1 MPDHSFFDRD
11 LSWLSFNYR
20 VMEEAARPSTPL
32 LEKVN
37 FLSIYSS
44 NLDEFYRVR
53 VPALAALG
61 KIKKSREAAAGAE
74 GEALLK
80 RITDEVDRQL
90 GHYGQLLLG
99 AVLPQLSEQG
109 IEVVYE
115 SAGQTSMPWSLPV
128 PPAVRAAAMDFFYT
142 ELLAFLQPVHLSLA
156 KDSFFPDN
164 DKLYLAVVIGASA
177 QDIYILNIPSDS
189 VPRFFTAEDEG
200 RKWVI
205 FIDDIIRDNLSFIFP
220 GMPVSA
226 ACSIKIT
233 RDAELD
239 LEDEYEGDIAEK
251 IEKKLAKRDSG
262 LATRF
267 LHQPGIAG
275 GILQA
280 LIDSLGLHDASI
292 VAGGRYHHLRDLAS
306 FPVKE
311 RALSYPAWPAVKR
324 GWNGRRNQKSS
335 ENPHDQ
341 EEEKSQDGPYSIF
354 ELIAERD
361 IMLHAPYESYDPVL
375 QFFNE
380 AAIDPAVEEIY
391 TTMYRIARDSRI
403 GHALISASR
412 NGKKVTVFVEL
423 KARFDEANNL
433 NWSKQMKQAGVRI
446 IYSIPALK
454 VHAKVALVKKK
465 IQGRMVYYGLL
476 ATGNLNENTARFYT
490 DHILLTGNHDLMR
503 ELELLFIFL
512 SRRKDPR
519 NAEKIPF
526 KHLLVAQFN
535 LQDRFLSLIDREID
549 NKKRGLAAGI
559 TIKLNNLEERVL
571 ISKLYE
577 ASIAGVPITLIV
589 RSICCCI
596 PGVPG
601 MSENITIHRIVD
613 RYLEHGRVFI
623 FDNNGQEEIFLGS
636 ADWMNR
642 NIYRRIE
649 VCFPLYDEQLREEIR
664 EIIRLQTADNVAAVS
679 IDQELNNVPIV
690 SGDVKVRS
698 QEAIYQYISR
708 IRIS

>member
-1 MPDHSFFDRD
+1 MSENSFFDRD

-20 VMEEAARPSTPL
+20 VMEEAAKPTTPL
-32 LEKVN
+32 LERVS

-61 KIKKSREAAAGAE
+61 KIKKSKETVAGPE
-74 GEALLK
+74 SEALL
-80 RITDEVDRQL
+80 RTITAEVDRQL
-90 GHYGQLLLG
+90 AHYGQLFMG
-99 AVLPQLSEQG
+99 SVLPQLSEQG
-109 IEVVYE
+109 IELVYE
-115 SAGQTSMPWSLPV
+115 SASQTSMPWVLPV
-128 PPAVRAAAMDFFYT
+128 PPAVRNAATDFFYT
-142 ELLAFLQPVHLSLA
+142 ELLAFLQPVHLSMA

-189 VPRFFTAEDEG
+189 VPRFFTAEDQG
-200 RKWVI
+200 RRYII
-205 FIDDIIRDNLSFIFP
+205 FIDDIIRDNLAFIFP
-220 GMPVSA
+220 GQPVSG

-251 IEKKLAKRDSG
+251 IEKKLAKRDAG
-262 LATRF
+262 LATRL
-267 LHQPGIAG
+267 LHQPGIPG
-275 GILQA
+275 GILQS
-280 LIDSLGLHDASI
+280 LVDSLGLHDASI
-292 VAGGRYHHLRDLAS
+292 MQGGRYHNLRDLAS

-311 RALSYPAWPAVKR
+311 KDLSYPAWPAQKR
-324 GWNGRRNQKSS
+324 SWDGSHSLLQRIS
-335 ENPHDQ
+335 E
-341 EEEKSQDGPYSIF
+341 K
-354 ELIAERD
+354 D
-361 IMLHAPYESYDPVL
+361 ILLHAPYESYDPVL

-403 GHALISASR
+403 AHALISASR

-433 NWSKQMKQAGVRI
+433 SWAKKMKQAGVKI
-446 IYSIPALK
+446 VYSIPALK

-465 IQGRMVYYGLL
+465 VHGRMIYYGLL
-476 ATGNLNENTARFYT
+476 ATGNLNEKTARFYT

-535 LQDRFLSLIDREID
+535 LQDRFLGLIDREIA
-549 NKKRGLAAGI
+549 NKKRGLPAAI

-577 ASIAGVPITLIV
+577 ASNAGVSITLLV

-596 PGVPG
+596 PGIPS
-601 MSENITIHRIVD
+601 MSEHITIHRIVD
-613 RYLEHGRVFI
+613 RYLEHGRIFI
-623 FDNNGQEEIFLGS
+623 FHNNGQEEIFLGS

-649 VCFPLYDEQLREEIR
+649 VCFPLYDEQLREEIK
-664 EIIRLQTADNVAAVS
+664 EIIRLQTADNIAAVS
-679 IDQELNNVPIV
+679 IDQELNNVPLTN
-690 SGDVKVRS
+690 DQPPVRS
-698 QEAIYQYISR
+698 QEAIYHYIAQKRSAVR
-708 IRIS
+708 TSLHWPRHSPPSHSSPPH